1 MATILGGRLE
11 LSGRTARAAAVD
23 AVCIALFILAG
34 ELRHGIAPLEQPLVV
49 VDTAIPFY
57 TGWLL
62 AALAAGAYAPGSRA
76 TPRRA
81 VLFALLPWTAAVAI
95 AQALRATALFHG
107 NADPAFAAVS
117 LLVGGSL
124 LAGWRLL
131 ATEAVRGRLRA
142 VVPVGR

>member
-1 MATILGGRLE
+1 MVTTLGGRLE
-11 LSGRTARAAAVD
+11 LSGRTARAAALD

-34 ELRHGIAPLEQPLVV
+34 ELRHGVSPVGQPLVV

-62 AALAAGAYAPGSRA
+62 AALAAGAYAPRA
-76 TPRRA
+76 RSTPRRA
-81 VLFALLPWTAAVAI
+81 VLFALLPWAAAVAI
-95 AQALRATALFHG
+95 AQGLRATSLFHG
-107 NADPAFAAVS
+107 DADPAFAAVS
-117 LLVGGSL
+117 LLIGGLL